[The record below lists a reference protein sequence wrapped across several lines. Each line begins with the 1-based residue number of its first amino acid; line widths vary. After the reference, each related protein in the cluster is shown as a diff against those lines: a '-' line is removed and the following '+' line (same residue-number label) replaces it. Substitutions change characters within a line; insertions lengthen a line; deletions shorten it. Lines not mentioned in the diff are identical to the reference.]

1 MGVYVNPGN
10 DGFQRFINGGK
21 YVDKTGLIACV
32 NSMLSTADTKI
43 CFTRPRRF
51 GKTCAADM
59 LCAYYSCG
67 CDSLELF
74 KNLKISRETSFEKHL
89 NQYPVIYFGLISFMS
104 NSRIRRDGIVRVIE
118 NQLVQELAQE
128 YPDCGVVKDA
138 SLHDNLL
145 KVSAMIKK
153 KFIIIIDE
161 WDMIL
166 REEQKNLKLQEE
178 YINLLRSLFRGTET
192 AQYLACAYMTG
203 ILPIIKYNT
212 QSALSDFREYT
223 MLHPGNLGEFVGFT
237 EEEVMAICEKHPL
250 ASFEEMKRWYDG
262 YCLEDVGHIYCPNS
276 VIQAAPKGKYQSYWA
291 QTSAFE
297 SLKMYIE
304 MNFDGLK
311 DAILDM
317 LDDQEVTV
325 DVASF
330 ENNLNQ
336 ISRRDDVLT
345 VLVHLGYLAYD
356 EMRRTVRIPNLEI
369 RQNFLR
375 AINTGTNQ
383 DFIERIRRSDA
394 VIEATIRKDEKRL
407 AALIKD
413 VHDHRPPRYYSN
425 EQALRYVILNS
436 YDYTPMCWYTVF
448 EELSAGQEYC
458 DMMLIPQKGT
468 GKPALIIELKSGHSA
483 QEAVSQIKEKNYIM
497 HLQKQHY
504 SGEVLLIGISYEP
517 KARQH
522 SCIIESESL

>member
-10 DGFQRFINGGK
+10 NGFKELIKSGN
-21 YVDKTGLIACV
+21 YIDKTSMISYV
-32 NSMLSTADTKI
+32 NSVLNTRNKEI

-67 CDSLELF
+67 CDSKDLF
-74 KNLKISRETSFEKHL
+74 QNLKIADDPSFEKHL
-89 NQYPVIYFGLISFMS
+89 NQYPVIYFGLIDFMTYKEV
-104 NSRIRRDGIVRVIE
+104 RRDQIIQFIQREINE
-118 NQLVQELAQE
+118 ELKKE
-128 YPDCGVVKDA
+128 YPETNVETDI
-138 SLHDNLL
+138 SLARNLIRIS
-145 KVSAMIKK
+145 SATGE

-166 REEQKNLKLQEE
+166 REEKDNTALQDE
-178 YINLLRSLFRGTET
+178 YINFLRSLFRGT
-192 AQYLACAYMTG
+192 QVSDFLACAYMTG

-223 MLHPGNLGEFVGFT
+223 MINPRNLGEYIGFT
-237 EEEVMAICEKHPL
+237 EEDVKKVCSMYPEAD
-250 ASFEEMKRWYDG
+250 FEEMQRWYDG
-262 YCLEDVGHIYCPNS
+262 YYVKRIGHIYCPNS
-276 VIQAAPKGKYQSYWA
+276 VMQAAPFGEYKSYWA

-311 DAILDM
+311 DSILDM
-317 LDDQEVTV
+317 LDDREVTV

-336 ISRRDDVLT
+336 INSRDDVLT

-356 EMRRTVRIPNLEI
+356 EMKRIVRIPNLEI

-375 AINTGTNQ
+375 AIKTGTSR
-383 DFIERIRRSDA
+383 DFIDRIKRSDA
-394 VIEATIRKDEKRL
+394 VIEATIHRDETRL
-407 AALIKD
+407 AELIQE
-413 VHDHRPPRYYSN
+413 VHDNRPPRYYNN
-425 EQALRYVILNS
+425 EQALRYVILNA

-448 EELSAGQEYC
+448 EELSSGQGFS

-468 GKPALIIELKSGHSA
+468 GKPALIIELKYDQSPEKA
-483 QEAVSQIKEKNYIM
+483 IEQIRDKHYM
-497 HLQKQHY
+497 SHLEKQHY
-504 SGEVLLIGISYEP
+504 SGEVYLIGIGYDSKKKEHTC
-517 KARQH
+517 R
-522 SCIIESESL
+522 IVSETI